1 MITPSWI
8 SRQRAKF
15 KSDYPDLN
23 SWIYYSF
30 PFRVMSEDYTLQ
42 PNFEASITTNQSIRE
57 KTRGGR
63 ATSSRNSH
71 VIQQSQQQQQRQQNM
86 YQATA
91 QQNSG
96 FQSQQPQSYA
106 MEIQA
111 VRLTPVQN
119 QPQSVQ
125 ITTLNDQSA
134 VNASQIPAI
143 TAVQN
148 LVTVQHNYATQ
159 AVNSQLQT
167 QHQAIRP
174 LPTTSPM
181 SSKPYK
187 IVQPQQQCYKFPNL
201 VQNLNAQPCKFSAN
215 SFKVTNLTVRLVE
228 RRG

>member
-1 MITPSWI
+1 
-8 SRQRAKF
+8 
-15 KSDYPDLN
+15 
-23 SWIYYSF
+23 
-30 PFRVMSEDYTLQ
+30 MSEDYVLQ
-42 PNFEASITTNQSIRE
+42 PNFETSTSITTNQSIRE
-57 KTRGGR
+57 KTR
-63 ATSSRNSH
+63 SSRASLRNSR
-71 VIQQSQQQQQRQQNM
+71 VIQQAQQQQQQNM

-91 QQNSG
+91 QQQNSS

-125 ITTLNDQSA
+125 IATLNDQSA
-134 VNASQIPAI
+134 VTANQIPAI
-143 TAVQN
+143 TAAAVQN
-148 LVTVQHNYATQ
+148 LVTVQHNFATQ

-167 QHQAIRP
+167 QQAIRP

-201 VQNLNAQPCKFSAN
+201 VQNLNAQQCKFNTN
-215 SFKVTNLTVRLVE
+215 SFKVIQL
-228 RRG
+228 